1 MMVQSGKYQ
10 YLETDTFQAIA
21 LPYGN
26 TRFQMYVLL
35 PRGKSTLPDLM
46 HTLNES
52 HWRDWTG
59 KLSDREGKI
68 VLPKFEITDS
78 RDLNDPLGAMGMAVA
93 FDWEKANFSL
103 IHKPP
108 PDLHISDVEHE
119 TYLKVDEEGTEAA
132 AGTAVG
138 LSADYVRANPPPPF
152 EMVVD
157 HPFFFAIT
165 EQQTQAVLFVGN
177 VTNPNAN

>member
-1 MMVQSGKYQ
+1 
-10 YLETDTFQAIA
+10 
-21 LPYGN
+21 
-26 TRFQMYVLL
+26 MYVLL

-108 PDLHISDVEHE
+108 PDLHISAVEHE

-138 LSADYVRANPPPPF
+138 LSSDYVRANPPPPF